1 MARGNLKELG
11 WIFVKSF
18 ILTSLLLGV
27 GFFIT
32 DYISTKKA
40 INHQINTLYEND
52 TKIVDRQEYRISE
65 LEKYA
70 GINFGFLEST
80 YNCTVSIE
88 DNTGFIKG
96 SGVIIGSILE
106 NDLYRIYVLT
116 AAHVYNSLDNKE
128 QAVVRTYFFGLSWID
143 YEGIICEV
151 NDKDADIALLSFES
165 AINHRY
171 LKISTRFTLPNSPIC
186 IISSPAGS
194 ASPFVTYGR
203 FINEITPSW
212 LPDNTFY
219 QTSANVWFRSSGGAV
234 VNLQTGELIG
244 IAIRLRID
252 GGYPIPFINYAVRDA
267 DIIQL
272 LKNNNFEFLLN

>member
-70 GINFGFLEST
+70 GINFDFLESA
-80 YNCTVSIE
+80 YNCSVSIE

-128 QAVVRTYFFGLSWID
+128 QAVVRTYFFGLSW
-143 YEGIICEV
+143 
-151 NDKDADIALLSFES
+151 
-165 AINHRY
+165 
-171 LKISTRFTLPNSPIC
+171 
-186 IISSPAGS
+186 
-194 ASPFVTYGR
+194 
-203 FINEITPSW
+203 
-212 LPDNTFY
+212 
-219 QTSANVWFRSSGGAV
+219 
-234 VNLQTGELIG
+234 
-244 IAIRLRID
+244 
-252 GGYPIPFINYAVRDA
+252 
-267 DIIQL
+267 
-272 LKNNNFEFLLN
+272 